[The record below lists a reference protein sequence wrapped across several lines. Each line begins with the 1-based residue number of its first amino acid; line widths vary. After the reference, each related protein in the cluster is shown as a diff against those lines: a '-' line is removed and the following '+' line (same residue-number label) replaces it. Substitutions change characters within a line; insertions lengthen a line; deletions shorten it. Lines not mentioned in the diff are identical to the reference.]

1 MALYHTHHIGNAGEF
16 LAASIIAQIADQ
28 VFITSQGIAD
38 IVFEYNYQ
46 FYRCQ
51 VKTKS
56 QHEIHRINWRYDLR
70 RSKSKDRQY
79 PENTIDLYALVS
91 LELRNVIFIKQQT
104 EKQITIQDEHMKNNN
119 AVKNLLDILDNNA

>member
-1 MALYHTHHIGNAGEF
+1 MALYKTHHIGNSGEF

-38 IVFEYNYQ
+38 IVFEYDYQ

-56 QHEIHRINWRYDLR
+56 QHEIHRVNWRYDLR
-70 RSKSKDRQY
+70 RSKAKDRAY
-79 PENTIDLYALVS
+79 PEHAIDLYALVS
-91 LELRNVIFIKQQT
+91 LELRNVVFIKEHT
-104 EKQITIQDEHMKNNN
+104 DKQITIKDEHMKNND
-119 AVKNLLDILDNNA
+119 AVKNLLDILEK

>member
-1 MALYHTHHIGNAGEF
+1 MALHHTHHIGNAGEF
-16 LAASIIAQIADQ
+16 LAASIIAQVADQ

-38 IVFEYNYQ
+38 IVFEYDYK

-56 QHEIHRINWRYDLR
+56 QHEIHRINWRFDLR
-70 RSKSKDRQY
+70 RSKAKDRQY

-91 LELRNVIFIKQQT
+91 LELRNVVFIASHAD
-104 EKQITIQDEHMKNNN
+104 KQITIQDEHMKNND
-119 AVKNLLDILDNNA
+119 AVKNLLDILEK